1 MRAVFLDR
9 DGVINRIVYHHE
21 IGVIDTPFTV
31 EQFELLP
38 GVGEAISSLNAMGFK
53 VVVVSNQPGVAKGHF
68 SPETLEAMHEKM
80 RGLLAAQGA
89 RIDAVYWCPHHPEE
103 GGPPYRMRCD
113 CRKPEPGLLLQAA
126 REMGVDLGQSYMVGD
141 SITDVQAG
149 ERAGCRTLLV
159 GRAKCDLCRLLDGM
173 NVVPGRIVPSLLE
186 AARFIGEKE
195 GLGCRSS

>member
-9 DGVINRIVYHHE
+9 DGVINKILFHQD
-21 IGVIDTPFTV
+21 IGVIDSPFTV
-31 EQFELLP
+31 QQFELLP
-38 GVGEAISSLNAMGFK
+38 GVGEAISSLNSMGFK

-68 SPETLEAMHEKM
+68 SPETLEKMHERM
-80 RGLLAAQGA
+80 RELLAAQGA
-89 RIDAVYWCPHHPEE
+89 RIDAVYYCPHHPEE
-103 GGPPYRMRCD
+103 GAPPHRTRCE
-113 CRKPEPGLLLQAA
+113 CRKPEAGLLLQAA
-126 REMGVDLGQSYMVGD
+126 REMGLDLRQSYMVGD